1 MEQNFSTLNTPII
14 LFGNGECP
22 VHPSVLKIIDK
33 ANTFICLDGGVDN
46 LMTLGHTPDYI
57 LGDLDSIKQSRDNY
71 GCKVEPLNDQNMT
84 DLEKGLLWCCKNG
97 IEEVSLVGSSGLRDD
112 HSMATLFILLNFAS
126 RIRITLLSN
135 YSEIHCIKRTRIFN
149 TMPGQVISIIPVNLD
164 TEITLDGLEYT
175 LADEKLS
182 FPSQGISNIAKNN
195 TCTIKSTDWIWVIL
209 NHTK

>member
-1 MEQNFSTLNTPII
+1 
-14 LFGNGECP
+14 
-22 VHPSVLKIIDK
+22 
-33 ANTFICLDGGVDN
+33 
-46 LMTLGHTPDYI
+46 
-57 LGDLDSIKQSRDNY
+57 
-71 GCKVEPLNDQNMT
+71 
-84 DLEKGLLWCCKNG
+84 
-97 IEEVSLVGSSGLRDD
+97 
-112 HSMATLFILLNFAS
+112 MATLFILLNFAS

-135 YSEIHCIKRTRIFN
+135 YSEIHCTKRTTIFN